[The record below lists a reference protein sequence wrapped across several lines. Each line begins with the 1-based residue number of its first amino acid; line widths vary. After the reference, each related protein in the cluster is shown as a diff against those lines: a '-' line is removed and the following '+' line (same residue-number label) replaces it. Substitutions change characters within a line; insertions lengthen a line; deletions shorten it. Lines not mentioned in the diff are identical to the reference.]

1 MGIDPSGQSLHR
13 GDITVVGYKDVI
25 VEWAKPN
32 EWIPIRCSECG
43 ALFTTKNHQYD
54 GAKPVQYAIDYA
66 LDPYSG
72 KARKLSYARAKKCN
86 HGSDFWKPDYETYK
100 KGKW

>member
-1 MGIDPSGQSLHR
+1 MVD
-13 GDITVVGYKDVI
+13 YKDVI

-43 ALFTTKNHQYD
+43 ALFITQNNQYE

-66 LDPYSG
+66 LDPVPE
-72 KARKLSYARAKKCN
+72 KAKELSYARGRKCN
-86 HGSDFWKPDYETYK
+86 HGSDCWKPDYETYQR
-100 KGKW
+100 GEW